1 MTQAEQNRIAVRA
14 LAVAMFDV
22 PVREGETHED
32 AMDAIVKK
40 MEGRWPIAKSE
51 SQANTSAIMNKTR

>member
-1 MTQAEQNRIAVRA
+1 MSTKEDKNRMAVRA
-14 LAVAMFDV
+14 MAVAMFNA

-40 MEGRWPIAKSE
+40 MEGSWPA
-51 SQANTSAIMNKTR
+51 AIGVVEQDGAGADA